1 MAARK
6 PKGKG
11 KPKPKDPKIP
21 KSAAE
26 KEASVQLTIAR
37 QLGVSQTRSKQAASS
52 RGAFRE
58 RKLRASG
65 DMSRY
70 NLARFKDDPF
80 PTIPTGRGGGGGGQR
95 GGGGQQGGQGGGT
108 GARTSPR
115 PKKPKKGTIAGEG
128 GMRERGELKPQG
140 AKPKPRGTI
149 SNPSTA
155 EDRSDARAAYLKE
168 QARKRAAAAAKK
180 LAEKEATPR
189 ARGNTST
196 AL

>member
-1 MAARK
+1 MAKK
-6 PKGKG
+6 PK
-11 KPKPKDPKIP
+11 KPKDPKIP
-21 KSAAE
+21 KTAAE

-80 PTIPTGRGGGGGGQR
+80 PTIPTAGGGGGG
-95 GGGGQQGGQGGGT
+95 GGSGPAGGS
-108 GARTSPR
+108 GARRSPRPAR

-140 AKPKPRGTI
+140 AKPKPPSTT
-149 SNPSTA
+149 SNPQNMDAA
-155 EDRSDARAAYLKE
+155 ERRAAYLKE
-168 QARKRAAAAAKK
+168 QAKKKAAAAAKK
-180 LAEKEATPR
+180 LKEKESTPR

>member
-1 MAARK
+1 MAAKK
-6 PKGKG
+6 PK
-11 KPKPKDPKIP
+11 KPKAKDPKIP
-21 KSAAE
+21 QSAAE

-70 NLARFKDDPF
+70 NLGRFEDDPF
-80 PTIPTGRGGGGGGQR
+80 PTIPTGRGGGPA
-95 GGGGQQGGQGGGT
+95 QGAGPSGGT
-108 GARTSPR
+108 GARRAPRPQQPR

-140 AKPKPRGTI
+140 AKPKPKGTI
-149 SNPSTA
+149 SNAAQNMDQS
-155 EDRSDARAAYLKE
+155 EKRAAYLKE
-168 QARKRAAAAAKK
+168 QARKKAAAAAKK